1 MRDSDRRAAP
11 ASAGGETW
19 RNWAGNQ
26 SARPR
31 RMASPRS
38 AEEVADEVRRAAAD
52 GLTVR
57 MAGTGHSF
65 TPAAV
70 TDGVLLRPGA
80 LARIRSVDAAAGL
93 VTAEAGCPL
102 RVLNAE
108 LLARGLSLAN
118 MGDIQVQTVAGA
130 IQTGT
135 HGTGR
140 DVGGMAAQVAGLELV
155 LADGTIATCS
165 ADSRETPAPSGNA
178 PPSPGSAPPSPGSAP
193 PSSGSAPP
201 SSESAPPS
209 PGPASASSGDTPPSP
224 GPAPASPAPAGP
236 PPGLFD
242 AARVGLGALG
252 ILTAVTFRVVP
263 SFLLEAREEPMRWS
277 EVISRLDE
285 LTSANEHFEFYWFP
299 HTEGCLTKRNNRS
312 AGPPRPL
319 PRMRYLLDDEFLSN
333 TVFGATCRLGHL
345 VPAAIKPV
353 NAAAG
358 KALGS
363 RTYVDAAYRVFT
375 SPRRVRF
382 KEQEYAIPRESLADV
397 LAEVRALFARR
408 DWRISFPIEV
418 RVTPGD
424 DPWLSTAYRRDSAYI
439 AIHVF
444 HASPHQEY
452 FRDVEAVMIAAGGRP
467 HWGKMHTVGAEY
479 LRQAYPKH
487 GDFVALRDELDPER
501 RFGNAYL
508 AQVLGP

>member
-1 MRDSDRRAAP
+1 V
-11 ASAGGETW
+11 
-19 RNWAGNQ
+19 
-26 SARPR
+26 
-31 RMASPRS
+31 PRS
-38 AEEVADEVRRAAAD
+38 THEVADEVRKAAAD

-65 TPAAV
+65 TPVAA
-70 TDGVLLRPGA
+70 TDGVLLQPGGMTS
-80 LARIRSVDAAAGL
+80 IRSVDAAAGL
-93 VTAEAGCPL
+93 VTVEAGCPL
-102 RVLNAE
+102 HVLNAS

-155 LADGTIATCS
+155 LADGTVVSVGPGGTAPQDPP
-165 ADSRETPAPSGNA
+165 AD
-178 PPSPGSAPPSPGSAP
+178 PG
-193 PSSGSAPP
+193 
-201 SSESAPPS
+201 
-209 PGPASASSGDTPPSP
+209 ASSPPD
-224 GPAPASPAPAGP
+224 A
-236 PPGLFD
+236 GLFD
-242 AARVGLGALG
+242 AA
-252 ILTAVTFRVVP
+252 TFRVVP
-263 SFLLEAREEPMRWS
+263 AFLLEAREEPMQWS

-285 LTSANEHFEFYWFP
+285 LTCQNEHFEFYWFP

-312 AGPPRPL
+312 PGPPRPL
-319 PRMRYLLDDEFLSN
+319 PRFRYLLDDEFLSN
-333 TVFGATCRLGHL
+333 AVFGVTCRLGQA
-345 VPAAIKPV
+345 VPGVIATV
-353 NAAAG
+353 NGVAS

-363 RTYVDAAYRVFT
+363 RSYVDAAYRVFT

-397 LAEVRALFARR
+397 LTEIRALFARR

-424 DPWLSTAYRRDSAYI
+424 DLWLSTAFGRSSAYI

-452 FRDVEAVMIAAGGRP
+452 FRDVEAVMTAVGGRP
-467 HWGKMHTVGAEY
+467 HWGKMHTRSAEY

-487 GDFVALRDELDPER
+487 GDFVALRDKLDPGR
-501 RFGNAYL
+501 RFGNPYL
-508 AQVLGP
+508 TQVLGP

>member
-1 MRDSDRRAAP
+1 MRESDRQAA
-11 ASAGGETW
+11 AGPGW

-31 RMASPRS
+31 RTATPRS
-38 AEEVADEVRRAAAD
+38 ADEVAAEVRKAGAD

-70 TDGVLLRPGA
+70 TDGVLLYPGGMT
-80 LARIRSVDAAAGL
+80 RIRSVDAAAGL
-93 VTAEAGCPL
+93 VTVEAGCPL
-102 RVLNAE
+102 QALNTE

-140 DVGGMAAQVAGLELV
+140 DVGGMASQVAGLELV
-155 LADGTIATCS
+155 LADGSIVTCGVS
-165 ADSRETPAPSGNA
+165 PAGAA
-178 PPSPGSAPPSPGSAP
+178 PPA
-193 PSSGSAPP
+193 
-201 SSESAPPS
+201 
-209 PGPASASSGDTPPSP
+209 TL
-224 GPAPASPAPAGP
+224 

-252 ILTAVTFRVVP
+252 VVTAVTFTVVP
-263 SFLLEAREEPMRWS
+263 AFLLEAREEPMRWS
-277 EVISRLDE
+277 EVIARLEE
-285 LTSANEHFEFYWFP
+285 LTSDNEHFEFYWFP

-312 AGPPRPL
+312 AGPSRPL
-319 PRMRYLLDDEFLSN
+319 PRLRYLIDDEFLSN
-333 TVFGATCRLGHL
+333 TVFAATCRLGHA
-345 VPAAIKPV
+345 VPGVIRTV
-353 NAAAG
+353 NDVASR
-358 KALGS
+358 ALGARS
-363 RTYVDAAYRVFT
+363 YTDAAYRVFT

-382 KEQEYAIPRESLADV
+382 KEQEYAIPREALPDV
-397 LAEVRALFARR
+397 LGELRALFARR

-418 RVTPGD
+418 RVTPPD
-424 DPWLSTAYRRDSAYI
+424 DPWLSTAYGRDSAYI
-439 AIHVF
+439 AVHVY
-444 HASPHQEY
+444 HAAAHEEY
-452 FRDVEAVMIAAGGRP
+452 FRDVEALMTALQGRP
-467 HWGKMHTVGAEY
+467 HWGKMHTRSAEY
-479 LRQAYPKH
+479 LRQAYPRH

-508 AQVLGP
+508 TQVLGP

>member
-1 MRDSDRRAAP
+1 V
-11 ASAGGETW
+11 
-19 RNWAGNQ
+19 
-26 SARPR
+26 
-31 RMASPRS
+31 PRS
-38 AEEVADEVRRAAAD
+38 THEVVDEVRKAAAD

-65 TPAAV
+65 TPVAA
-70 TDGVLLRPGA
+70 TDGVLLQPGGMTS
-80 LARIRSVDAAAGL
+80 IRSVDAAAGL
-93 VTAEAGCPL
+93 VTVEAGCPL
-102 RVLNAE
+102 QVLNAS

-130 IQTGT
+130 TQTGT

-140 DVGGMAAQVAGLELV
+140 DIGGMAVQVAGLELV
-155 LADGTIATCS
+155 LADGTVVTCS
-165 ADSRETPAPSGNA
+165 ADSPPAVA
-178 PPSPGSAPPSPGSAP
+178 
-193 PSSGSAPP
+193 
-201 SSESAPPS
+201 
-209 PGPASASSGDTPPSP
+209 ASAS
-224 GPAPASPAPAGP
+224 ASPRATT

-252 ILTAVTFRVVP
+252 VVTAVTFRVVP
-263 SFLLEAREEPMRWS
+263 AFLLEAREEPMQWS

-285 LTSANEHFEFYWFP
+285 LTSENEHFEFYWFP

-312 AGPPRPL
+312 PGPPRPL
-319 PRMRYLLDDEFLSN
+319 PRYRYLLDDEFLSN
-333 TVFGATCRLGHL
+333 TVFGATCRLGHA
-345 VPAAIKPV
+345 VPGVITTV
-353 NAAAG
+353 NGLAG

-363 RTYVDAAYRVFT
+363 RSYVDAAYRVFT

-397 LAEVRALFARR
+397 LAEIRALFARR

-424 DPWLSTAYRRDSAYI
+424 DLWLSTAYGRSSAYI

-452 FRDVEAVMIAAGGRP
+452 FRDVEAVMTAVAGRP
-467 HWGKMHTVGAEY
+467 HWGKMHTRSAEY

-487 GDFVALRDELDPER
+487 GDFVALRDELDPGR
-501 RFGNAYL
+501 RFGNPYL
-508 AQVLGP
+508 TQVLGP